1 MQQSQFGG
9 IRMAWT
15 ECLAQLPSIGN
26 SLGLILVAFWMG
38 RLGKRLGNIEYKI
51 LKYEII
57 KSLPED
63 DE

>member
-1 MQQSQFGG
+1 
-9 IRMAWT
+9 MAWT